1 MTSVE
6 PDTAAEPDDRAAGI
20 RTLGSVIGHA
30 TVAVPLG
37 TRRDSAGSTLEAL
50 KRHELEEVRTVVV
63 LEHQRPVGLVSIE
76 DLLLAGP
83 EATLGSL
90 MSADFPSVTF
100 DTDQEVAAHALIES
114 SERCLVVTGPGGGF
128 AGLVFAEQML
138 PVLLAEHEEDMA
150 RLGGYLAG
158 SREAVSAADEP
169 VFRRLWHRVPWL
181 IVGLFG
187 AMLSA
192 LLMGAFEKEL
202 EANVLLALFVP
213 AIVYMSGAV
222 GSQTQTVL
230 IRAFAV
236 GVRTRDVFWREA
248 VTGVMVGVL
257 IGSVFFVFA
266 LIGWGDEGVAL
277 AVALALV
284 VSGLASTIIAMAL
297 PSLFRGLGLDP
308 AFGSGPLA
316 TLLQDLLSILV
327 YFGVV
332 GIVVL

>member
-1 MTSVE
+1 MSSTDRDTE
-6 PDTAAEPDDRAAGI
+6 PSESANAPK
-20 RTLGSVIGHA
+20 TLGSVIGHA
-30 TVAVPLG
+30 TVAVPIG
-37 TRRDSAGSTLEAL
+37 TGRDSAGSTLEAL
-50 KRHELEEVRTVVV
+50 RRHELEEVREIVV

-76 DLLLAGP
+76 SLLTADP
-83 EATLGSL
+83 EAALGS
-90 MSADFPSVTF
+90 MMNEDFPVVTF
-100 DTDQEVAAHALIES
+100 DTDEEVAAHSLVES
-114 SERCLVVTGPGGGF
+114 GDGCLVVVGPGGGF
-128 AGLVFAEQML
+128 AGLVFADQML
-138 PVLLAEHEEDMA
+138 PVMLAEHEEDMA
-150 RLGGYLAG
+150 RIGGYMAG
-158 SREAVSAADEP
+158 SREARTAASEP

-181 IVGLFG
+181 LVGLLG

-192 LLMGAFEKEL
+192 VLMSAFEEDL

-213 AIVYMSGAV
+213 AIVYMAGAV

-236 GVRTRDVFWREA
+236 GVRTRDIFWREA
-248 VTGVMVGVL
+248 LTGAMVGVL
-257 IGSVFFVFA
+257 IGAVFFVFA
-266 LIGWGDEGVAL
+266 VLGWGDTGVAL

-284 VSGLASTIIAMAL
+284 VSGLASTFIAMAL
-297 PSLFRGLGLDP
+297 PSLFKRLGLDP